1 MKASGAEEPGA
12 GAVAEPRELGE
23 GSDRR
28 KFPSLQPNQFS
39 TAGIGWDRPA
49 DPSDPENT
57 RRTGASRSRSTRRRR
72 RPPSRCRPIA
82 KRVAAGAAIS
92 RRRAMTR
99 RLVGAG
105 AVGVIVLLWWLATP
119 GRVGGPLDLAGHPAE
134 PGGSDPQLPSLL
146 NERALL
152 QSIAATLK
160 RVLIG
165 FGLAALVGVPL
176 GILAG
181 SWRVIEA
188 AGAPLAL
195 FGRNLPVAALIPLT
209 ILWFGIDE
217 TQKVMFIFIACV
229 PFVYS
234 DAVARSPACPIATS
248 RRRRRSA
255 RRRWQIVTKV
265 LVPLALPDI
274 YNSLRH
280 LFGLAFGYI
289 MLAELINAE
298 HGLGYLLMTSQRRGL
313 SEHIILI
320 LIIIGLLA
328 YGIDRAAVLVP
339 ARPVSLSA
347 CRGLAV
353 AEPAAA
359 AGRRASAPN
368 VVEFRTS
375 RSGSATSR
383 HPRRDVLACRTCRTR
398 ASSSRSSGRR
408 AAASRRCCG

>member
-1 MKASGAEEPGA
+1 MTPNLFALRVPP
-12 GAVAEPRELGE
+12 PRL
-23 GSDRR
+23 
-28 KFPSLQPNQFS
+28 
-39 TAGIGWDRPA
+39 
-49 DPSDPENT
+49 T
-57 RRTGASRSRSTRRRR
+57 RQ
-72 RPPSRCRPIA
+72 
-82 KRVAAGAAIS
+82 
-92 RRRAMTR
+92 
-99 RLVGAG
+99 LVGAA
-105 AVGVIVLLWWLATP
+105 AVGVVVLVWWLATLGASAESRLISP
-119 GRVGGPLDLAGHPAE
+119 VILPSPAE
-134 PGGSDPQLPSLL
+134 VIRSFPSLL

-181 SWRVIEA
+181 SWRVLEA
-188 AGAPLAL
+188 AGHPVAL

-234 DAVARSPACPIATS
+234 DAAAAIVGVPERYVETAQTLGASQF
-248 RRRRRSA
+248 
-255 RRRWQIVTKV
+255 QIVSKV
-265 LVPLALPDI
+265 LVALALPDI

-320 LIIIGLLA
+320 LLIIGALA
-328 YGIDRAAVLVP
+328 FGIDRLLFWFQRGLFP
-339 ARPVSLSA
+339 FRPV
-347 CRGLAV
+347 
-353 AEPAAA
+353 E
-359 AGRRASAPN
+359 
-368 VVEFRTS
+368 
-375 RSGSATSR
+375 
-383 HPRRDVLACRTCRTR
+383 D
-398 ASSSRSSGRR
+398 
-408 AAASRRCCG
+408 

>member
-1 MKASGAEEPGA
+1 MISNLFALRVPP
-12 GAVAEPRELGE
+12 PRV
-23 GSDRR
+23 
-28 KFPSLQPNQFS
+28 
-39 TAGIGWDRPA
+39 TRP
-49 DPSDPENT
+49 
-57 RRTGASRSRSTRRRR
+57 
-72 RPPSRCRPIA
+72 
-82 KRVAAGAAIS
+82 
-92 RRRAMTR
+92 
-99 RLVGAG
+99 LVGAA
-105 AVGVIVLLWWLATP
+105 AVGVVVFVWWLATLGASAESRLISP
-119 GRVGGPLDLAGHPAE
+119 VILPSPAE
-134 PGGSDPQLPSLL
+134 VIRSFPTLW

-181 SWRVIEA
+181 SWRVLEA
-188 AGAPLAL
+188 AGHPVAL

-234 DAVARSPACPIATS
+234 DAVAS
-248 RRRRRSA
+248 
-255 RRRWQIVTKV
+255 VV
-265 LVPLALPDI
+265 GVPDRYVETAQPDI

-320 LIIIGLLA
+320 LIIIGALA
-328 YGIDRAAVLVP
+328 YGIDRLLFWFQRGLFP
-339 ARPVSLSA
+339 FRPV
-347 CRGLAV
+347 
-353 AEPAAA
+353 E
-359 AGRRASAPN
+359 
-368 VVEFRTS
+368 
-375 RSGSATSR
+375 
-383 HPRRDVLACRTCRTR
+383 D
-398 ASSSRSSGRR
+398 
-408 AAASRRCCG
+408 